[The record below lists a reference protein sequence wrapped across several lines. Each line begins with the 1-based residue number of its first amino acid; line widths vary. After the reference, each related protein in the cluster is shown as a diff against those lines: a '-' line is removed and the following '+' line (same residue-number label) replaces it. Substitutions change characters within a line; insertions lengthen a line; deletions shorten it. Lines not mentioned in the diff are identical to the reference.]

1 MNVDTTTLMYGC
13 IGSAAVGALI
23 LAGGAVTILCRAA
36 AALIRWARRKP
47 AAREQLPVRTATRT
61 IAAPTI
67 DTEPGFNLAWLDE
80 CVLLYAMPAHGTNTS
95 PDIDTSRLHTAINDE
110 GEQ

>member
-1 MNVDTTTLMYGC
+1 MNVDTATLMNAC
-13 IGSAAVGALI
+13 IGSAIVGAVI
-23 LAGGAVTILCRAA
+23 LAGGILTLVARAI

-47 AAREQLPVRTATRT
+47 CARAELPVRTAINATS
-61 IAAPTI
+61 APTV

-80 CVLLYAMPAHGTNTS
+80 CELLYAMPEYGADLR
-95 PDIDTSRLHTAINDE
+95 PDFDTSRLQQAINDE